1 MCSTAAQV
9 CLQPISIRQVSEDT
23 RVISHIKQQW
33 KATQKWDR
41 WGVVMYSCLQGQAPW
56 YLTDLCIPA
65 SDVSSR
71 QHLWSATR
79 CLLMDPWCR
88 LSTLGPRAFSVAG
101 PSLWNSLPD
110 SLRDPDL
117 GRDSFRRLKTHL
129 FTLYWSIQHIRFF
142 RTIQSTN
149 WLTYLLTYS
158 SRNCLRV
165 STLYHLAIPFYLS
178 PHCVA
183 CGHIMWTSGQVD
195 VALAEA
201 STCQTTA
208 SLTASEMTTNS
219 KRLPLTFGTAN
230 DVYSLISSCTPQ
242 PQVVSK

>member
-41 WGVVMYSCLQGQAPW
+41 WGIVMYSCLQGQAPW

-117 GRDSFRRLKTHL
+117 GRDNFRRLLKTHL
-129 FTLYWSIQHIRFF
+129 YCTEAFSVLEMFQDDTLYK
-142 RTIQSTN
+142 
-149 WLTYLLTYS
+149 LTYLLTK
-158 SRNCLRV
+158 
-165 STLYHLAIPFYLS
+165 F
-178 PHCVA
+178 
-183 CGHIMWTSGQVD
+183 
-195 VALAEA
+195 
-201 STCQTTA
+201 
-208 SLTASEMTTNS
+208 
-219 KRLPLTFGTAN
+219 
-230 DVYSLISSCTPQ
+230 
-242 PQVVSK
+242 